1 MNAATTP
8 PHNQLDLRMKL
19 LLNTDFL
26 NQNTLLAVLACA
38 QVTNT
43 GIEVEPSQ
51 DSTFRFQPT
60 PLKMSLL

>member
-1 MNAATTP
+1 
-8 PHNQLDLRMKL
+8 MKL

-51 DSTFRFQPT
+51 DSTFCFLST
-60 PLKMSLL
+60 PSKTSLF

>member
-1 MNAATTP
+1 
-8 PHNQLDLRMKL
+8 MKL

-60 PLKMSLL
+60 PLKMNLF